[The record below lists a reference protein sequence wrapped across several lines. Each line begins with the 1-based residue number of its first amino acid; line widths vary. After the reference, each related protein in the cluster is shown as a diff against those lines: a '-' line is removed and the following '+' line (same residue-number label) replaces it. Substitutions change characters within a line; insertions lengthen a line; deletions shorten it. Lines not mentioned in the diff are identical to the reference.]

1 MPVPMVVAL
10 LRRQQV
16 GSLQPQA
23 TLDTTEL
30 SDQVIPMLILVNA
43 MHARRHHKSTAPT
56 GQRRIP
62 YRPPGGILTEAS

>member
-1 MPVPMVVAL
+1 MPVLMVVAL
-10 LRRQQV
+10 LRRRQV

-43 MHARRHHKSTAPT
+43 MHARRHHKSTTPT
-56 GQRRIP
+56 GQRRIHTGP
-62 YRPPGGILTEAS
+62 QGAY